1 MTQET
6 TFNLAK
12 GLYHVQNAIVY
23 FEHIKSQ
30 PEVRTDRKYF
40 LTHETN
46 KLRSV
51 VSAFTAQL
59 PPESARILREEMES
73 DTMVFEAIK
82 NKLVS
87 MCQADR
93 WKVEEYID
101 KLLNQNQIKNA

>member
-23 FEHIKSQ
+23 FEHIHKQ
-30 PEVRTDRKYF
+30 PEVRFDRKYF
-40 LTHETN
+40 LQQQIN
-46 KLRSV
+46 KLKSI
-51 VSAFTAQL
+51 STAFTSEL
-59 PPESARILREEMES
+59 TPESARILREEMES

-101 KLLNQNQIKNA
+101 KLLNQNQLKNA